1 MNPALVLMCSPHAD
15 GVSDR
20 LAHCFADALAHTG
33 CPVCR
38 VPLRA
43 HPVLPCTGCGT
54 CSRPPHACVLAPR
67 DEAEWLFARFAEA
80 PLVLMASPIFFYALP
95 AGLKAW
101 IDRGQRFWAVH
112 AARLRAGEGDGRPF
126 PHRTAAAK
134 PVLAALAAGRPRGE
148 ELFSGALRTL
158 TWFLAPLGA
167 RLAENRGFRGLD
179 RREDLD
185 ARPEVAEDM
194 REWGRCWGERL
205 CAGREARGAEAS

>member
-43 HPVLPCTGCGT
+43 HPVLPCTGCGG
-54 CSRPPHACVLAPR
+54 CARPPHACVLAPQ
-67 DEAEWLFARFAEA
+67 DAAEWLFARFAEA
-80 PLVLMASPIFFYALP
+80 PLVLVASPIFFYALP
-95 AGLKAW
+95 AGFKAW
-101 IDRGQRFWAVH
+101 IDRGQRFWAAH
-112 AARLRAGEGDGRPF
+112 AARPRAGEVPSPSF
-126 PHRTAAAK
+126 SHVAVK

-158 TWFLAPLGA
+158 RWFLAPLGA
-167 RLAENRGFRGLD
+167 HLAENRVFRGLD

-185 ARPEVAEDM
+185 ARPEVVEAV

-205 CAGREARGAEAS
+205 CGGGEEWSEEIE

>member
-20 LAHCFADALAHTG
+20 LAHWFADALADAG
-33 CPVCR
+33 CSVSR

-43 HPVLPCTGCGT
+43 HPVLPCMGCGA

-67 DEAEWLFARFAEA
+67 DDAEWLFARFAEA
-80 PLVLMASPIFFYALP
+80 PLVLVASPIFFYALP
-95 AGLKAW
+95 AGFKAW
-101 IDRGQRFWAVH
+101 IDRGQRFWAAH
-112 AARLRAGEGDGRPF
+112 AAQSGAGAAHAPLGS
-126 PHRTAAAK
+126 AAAAR

-158 TWFLAPLGA
+158 RWFLRPLGA
-167 RLAENRGFRGLD
+167 RLAENHVFRGLD

-185 ARPEVAEDM
+185 ARPEAAETM
-194 REWGRCWGERL
+194 REWGRSWGKRL
-205 CAGREARGAEAS
+205 CAAGEERGEEA

>member
-20 LAHCFADALAHTG
+20 LAHCFADALADTG

-43 HPVLPCTGCGT
+43 HPVLPCTGCGA

-67 DEAEWLFARFAEA
+67 DDAEWLFARFAEA
-80 PLVLMASPIFFYALP
+80 PLVLAASPIFFYALP
-95 AGLKAW
+95 AGFKAW
-101 IDRGQRFWAVH
+101 IDRGQRFWAAH
-112 AARLRAGEGDGRPF
+112 AAQSRAGTVPAPIGGA
-126 PHRTAAAK
+126 AAAK

-158 TWFLAPLGA
+158 AWFLRPLGA
-167 RLAENRGFRGLD
+167 HLVENRVFRGLD

-185 ARPEVAEDM
+185 ARPEVAEVLRD
-194 REWGRCWGERL
+194 WGHSWGERL
-205 CAGREARGAEAS
+205 CAFREERRKEA